1 MPCPW
6 GADVTSPSLAS
17 CHTGRKTVTA
27 RQLDALIEGL
37 TLHRSLDGEPNDR
50 ELTRLA
56 VTRLTAV
63 PS

>member
-1 MPCPW
+1 
-6 GADVTSPSLAS
+6 VTSPSLAS

-37 TLHRSLDGEPNDR
+37 TLHRSLDGEPHDR

>member
-1 MPCPW
+1 M
-6 GADVTSPSLAS
+6 
-17 CHTGRKTVTA
+17 A

-37 TLHRSLDGEPNDR
+37 TLHRCLDGEPHSR

-56 VTRLTAV
+56 ATRLTAV